1 MKIFLFLFFAKTSRI
16 ERRKGVVFLNS
27 IKIMMKKPYHILT
40 KLTFMMLLLKMLYI
54 FFCFDIYSF
63 LKERAKIVW
72 YSFRRASKE
81 LT

>member
-1 MKIFLFLFFAKTSRI
+1 
-16 ERRKGVVFLNS
+16 
-27 IKIMMKKPYHILT
+27 MKKNISYFNQINFYDAT
-40 KLTFMMLLLKMLYI
+40 LKNALYI
-54 FFCFDIYSF
+54 FCFDIYSF